1 MALDKNQI
9 AQRIAQEL
17 EHNMY
22 VNLGIGIPTLV
33 ANYIPKDIDI
43 EFQSENGVLGMGPF
57 PFEGEED
64 ADMIN
69 AGKQTITTLDGAALF
84 DSSTSFAM
92 IRGKHVHLTVLGA
105 MEVSQNGD
113 IANWKIP
120 GKMVKGMGGAMDLV
134 ASAENIIVAMMHTNR
149 AGESKILE
157 QCTLPI
163 TGVNCVKK
171 VVTNLAV
178 LDVTK
183 NGFQLLERAPGVSV
197 EEIVK
202 ASEAELII
210 NGKVPEMKLTV

>member
-17 EHNMY
+17 QHNTY

-33 ANYIPKDIDI
+33 ANYIPKGIDV

-64 ADMIN
+64 PDMIN
-69 AGKQTITTLDGAALF
+69 AGKQTITTLPGAAIF
-84 DSSTSFAM
+84 DSANSFSM
-92 IRGKHVHLTVLGA
+92 IRGKHIQLTVLGA
-105 MEVSQNGD
+105 MEVAENGD

-149 AGESKILE
+149 KGESKILKR
-157 QCTLPI
+157 CTLPI
-163 TGVNCVKK
+163 TGVSCINK

-183 NGFQLLERAPGVSV
+183 QGFKLIERAPGVTI
-197 EEIVK
+197 EEIIN
-202 ASEAELII
+202 ATEAKLII
-210 NGKVPEMKLTV
+210 EGDVSEMRL

>member
-1 MALDKNQI
+1 MSLDKNQI
-9 AQRIAQEL
+9 AKRIAQEL
-17 EHNMY
+17 QNNMY

-33 ANYIPKDIDI
+33 ANYIPKQINI

-64 ADMIN
+64 PDMIN
-69 AGKQTITTLDGAALF
+69 AGKQTITTMPGAAIF
-84 DSSTSFAM
+84 NSANSFAM
-92 IRGKHVHLTVLGA
+92 IRGQHIQLTVLGA
-105 MEVSQNGD
+105 MEVSENGD

-149 AGESKILE
+149 AGESKILK

-163 TGVNCVKK
+163 TGVKCVKK

-178 LDVTK
+178 LEVTK
-183 NGFQLLERAPGVSV
+183 KGFKLIERAPGISVSQ
-197 EEIVK
+197 IK
-202 ASEAELII
+202 SATEADLII
-210 NGKVPEMKLTV
+210 DHDVPEMQL

>member
-17 EHNMY
+17 KNNMY

-33 ANYIPKDIDI
+33 ANYIPQGIDV

-57 PFEGEED
+57 PLEGEED
-64 ADMIN
+64 PDMIN
-69 AGKQTITTLDGAALF
+69 AGKQTITTTPGASLF
-84 DSSTSFAM
+84 DSAMSFSM
-92 IRGKHVHLTVLGA
+92 IRGQHVHLTVLGA
-105 MEVSQNGD
+105 MEVSEKGD

-149 AGESKILE
+149 NGESKILKK
-157 QCTLPI
+157 CSLPI

-171 VVTNLAV
+171 IVTNLAV
-178 LDVTK
+178 LQITK
-183 NGFQLLERAPGVSV
+183 KGFKLLERAPGVTIQ
-197 EEIVK
+197 EIKK
-202 ASEAELII
+202 ATDAGLII
-210 NGKVPEMKLTV
+210 EGDIPEIKI